1 MHLESTI
8 VIRRAPEDVL
18 SFVEDISNLP
28 KWDRGVSAVRQ
39 ASPGPLGIGSEFDT
53 LAYPRHPGDKPEWGR
68 MSYRVADWDK
78 AARFGTIELT
88 STTGNARYFKSAA
101 WLTRVEPVPEGSRV
115 CCAVDFTLRARYAFL
130 APILYAKKRAIL
142 ADMEALR
149 RVLENSQRHQAKDA
163 F

>member
-1 MHLESTI
+1 MHLESTV
-8 VIRRAPEDVL
+8 VIRRAPDEVLGFLEDV
-18 SFVEDISNLP
+18 SNLP
-28 KWDRGVSAVRQ
+28 KWDRGVSAVRVT
-39 ASPGPLGIGSEFDT
+39 SPGLAGIGSGFDT
-53 LAYPRHPGDKPEWGR
+53 LAYPRHPGDSPEWGR
-68 MSYRVADWDK
+68 MSYRISAWDK
-78 AARFGTIELT
+78 AARSVVVELT

-130 APILYAKKRAIL
+130 APILYAKKGAIL

-149 RVLENSQRHQAKDA
+149 RVLENSQHQAKDA